1 MPVRKIP
8 KNYLNVTGR
17 LAHGPNSE
25 QSGFESLLE
34 KDYLLQLQFEARV
47 EHFEVQSVQVP
58 VPGHRKPYTP
68 DVLVKYRPGPRG
80 GHVKP
85 DLVEVK
91 PKDILKRKA
100 EEFAPKFKAA
110 TSFARAQG
118 WNFRILTEEDIRT
131 QRLEN
136 IKFLREFR
144 RRPPDPD
151 REEAVI
157 DKLRL
162 LGAQAT
168 SAELVRALEPSDEIE
183 RVAAWYPVIWRMVY
197 ERRIAMPLDAPMAE
211 SVPLWIPG
219 KASHA

>member
-17 LAHGPNSE
+17 VAHGPNSE

-34 KDYLLQLQFEARV
+34 KDYLLCLQFDASV

-68 DVLVKYRPGPRG
+68 DVLVRYWPGPRG
-80 GHVKP
+80 GLIEP

-110 TSFARAQG
+110 AAFARTQG
-118 WNFRILTEEDIRT
+118 WNFRILTEESIRT

-144 RRPPDPD
+144 RRPQDSA
-151 REEAVI
+151 REQAVVNM
-157 DKLRL
+157 LSS
-162 LGAQAT
+162 LGTGAT
-168 SAELVRALEPSDEIE
+168 SASLVQSLEPSGGVDSFAI
-183 RVAAWYPVIWRMVY
+183 WYPVIWRLVY
-197 ERRIAMPLDAPMAE
+197 LRKIEIDLDVPMAE
-211 SVPLWIPG
+211 IVPLWLPNRR
-219 KASHA
+219 AS